1 MGSKATVTSKGQI
14 TLPKEVRTRFGL
26 KTGDSVE
33 FVEDG
38 GRVWIKPRTLRASDL
53 LGILHQ
59 PGMKA
64 AALEEMNEAVGDY
77 LAEDDKRI
85 QREWNR
91 GRK

>member
-1 MGSKATVTSKGQI
+1 MGAKATLTSKGQI
-14 TLPKEVRTRFGL
+14 TLPKEVRNRFGL

-38 GRVWIKPRTLRASDL
+38 GRMWIKPRTVRASDL
-53 LGILHQ
+53 HGILHK

-64 AALEEMNEAVGDY
+64 ATLEEMKEAVGDY
-77 LAEDDKRI
+77 VAEDDKRI
-85 QREWNR
+85 QREWKR

>member
-1 MGSKATVTSKGQI
+1 MGAKATITSKGQI
-14 TLPKEVRTRFGL
+14 TLPKEVRNRFGL

-33 FVEDG
+33 FIEEE

-53 LGILHQ
+53 FGILHK

-64 AALEEMNEAVGDY
+64 ATIEEMEEAIADAV
-77 LAEDDKRI
+77 AEDDERI

-91 GRK
+91 GRE